1 MTTAAQNIHVF
12 LRKSPLHKNHF
23 FEWLKTANF
32 STACG
37 TVTLKSPPSRAFAA
51 PHVHPRPRKRLARCT
66 LDCGFK
72 TSESPALRG
81 FVAGLQALAT
91 AALYLVLKSNG
102 LPRPKIRLKKFGF
115 SSKSVPANIAKK
127 LPLQLRPKPLFIA
140 FFNFSH
146 KWPTFAFTGESG
158 YTLGSLRKIAHK
170 GSHAETG
177 VFRTG
182 VVSLPSERSTRFG
195 NPAWPGFKTAY
206 FAAFGSWSD
215 VLLKNAESLG
225 TAMRSCVSL
234 FRGVAAP
241 LGCVIFF
248 YFCQNCD
255 FYALRTQGL
264 SVCARRGWYHYP
276 RCALCAVE
284 TLGARLSK

>member
-1 MTTAAQNIHVF
+1 MAPTISNSSTSDHLSSHFSTSPTNGPRLLSQAKVGTHPALLKESHTTAH
-12 LRKSPLHKNHF
+12 
-23 FEWLKTANF
+23 TAKH
-32 STACG
+32 G
-37 TVTLKSPPSRAFAA
+37 AF
-51 PHVHPRPRKRLARCT
+51 RM
-66 LDCGFK
+66 
-72 TSESPALRG
+72 
-81 FVAGLQALAT
+81 
-91 AALYLVLKSNG
+91 
-102 LPRPKIRLKKFGF
+102 
-115 SSKSVPANIAKK
+115 
-127 LPLQLRPKPLFIA
+127 
-140 FFNFSH
+140 
-146 KWPTFAFTGESG
+146 
-158 YTLGSLRKIAHK
+158 
-170 GSHAETG
+170 
-177 VFRTG
+177 G

-255 FYALRTQGL
+255 FYALRTQSL

>member
-1 MTTAAQNIHVF
+1 M
-12 LRKSPLHKNHF
+12 KSLLPQG
-23 FEWLKTANF
+23 AY
-32 STACG
+32 
-37 TVTLKSPPSRAFAA
+37 A
-51 PHVHPRPRKRLARCT
+51 PHVHPRLRKRLARCT
-66 LDCGFK
+66 LDCGSK

-81 FVAGLQALAT
+81 FVGGPRALAT
-91 AALYLVLKSNG
+91 AALYLAFFFVLEKG
-102 LPRPKIRLKKFGF
+102 
-115 SSKSVPANIAKK
+115 SKSAGDAVIPTY
-127 LPLQLRPKPLFIA
+127 PMHWSYGLQHLR
-140 FFNFSH
+140 H
-146 KWPTFAFTGESG
+146 KRLTFASADKSG